1 MKVNFLNSS
10 SLTPREV
17 ALWGEVWGGRVEGGG
32 RGGRGR
38 GGGRKGGCYI
48 VLTRLPVSFPDFE
61 KKAAL

>member
-32 RGGRGR
+32 RGEGKGWGEEGR
-38 GGGRKGGCYI
+38 
-48 VLTRLPVSFPDFE
+48 VLYCPH
-61 KKAAL
+61 